1 MPFTIS
7 HPAYVLPLKQI
18 RPRWFSL
25 TGLAAG
31 ALAPDLLYF
40 LMMTTE
46 YRGVSHSWTGLFVF
60 CLPAGIAFSFVFHLL
75 FKHDFILNLPGPFDH
90 ALSGLARSRFRPPG
104 YHGWLILI
112 TSVLIGVLS
121 HFFLD
126 SMTHQQGEIAR
137 RVPFLLER
145 STILGLNVSN
155 CRILQHSFTILG
167 AISILLYIF
176 KSRIIPSPSSG
187 FVARSSKDKLMF
199 WIKGGMI
206 ATVFACLILFIF
218 YGYNVFNLDRAFF
231 AYPVSS
237 TFGLAG
243 WAGFFYYV
251 CIYALVKRLL

>member
-7 HPAYVLPLKQI
+7 HPAYILPLKQI

-31 ALAPDLLYF
+31 ALAPDLIYF
-40 LMMTTE
+40 LMMTTA
-46 YRGVSHSWTGLFVF
+46 YRGWSHSWTGLFIF
-60 CLPAGIAFSFVFHLL
+60 CLPAGIIFSFVFQRLVKYDL
-75 FKHDFILNLPGPFDH
+75 IANLPAPFDRI
-90 ALSGLARSRFRPPG
+90 LSGLKNSGFRPVG
-104 YHGWLILI
+104 YRDWIVLIV
-112 TSVLIGVLS
+112 SVLVGTLS

-145 STILGLNVSN
+145 STILGLTVSN
-155 CRILQHSFTILG
+155 CRILQHFFTTLGALTILF
-167 AISILLYIF
+167 YIF
-176 KSRIIPSPSSG
+176 KSRIIPPPSSDFDAG
-187 FVARSSKDKLMF
+187 STKDKLIF
-199 WIKGGMI
+199 WIKGGAI
-206 ATVFACLILFIF
+206 ATVFACLIIYIF
-218 YGYNVFNLDRAFF
+218 YGYSIFRLDKAFF
-231 AYPVSS
+231 VYPVSS